1 MKVHRNNNHFFFV
14 LLTISMILHGCVAN
28 DALNI
33 AQKKTVDNQTQI
45 QVHPE
50 DNDEY
55 KERNYSAFNDQGHHF
70 EELVRNGFFKKAAAL
85 YEDQEYSYFNKK
97 AIFSQKPNK
106 EKFQISIDIVANH
119 LNAIYSEKI
128 HHALSQINSHNI
140 IPFRVEEWGTIKADI
155 NSAKET
161 IVAYNSYS
169 IIEDDAN
176 KLNKI
181 EELENSMQA
190 IKKALKNG
198 APEAFGRFDI
208 FANKNFFFEYPYEL
222 LYRNNFLIDCFD
234 LILPKLKKA
243 NCKNL
248 EQFNTIYGAYF
259 NDEKKDMLA
268 NLYLSNILSPL
279 KKNSKSIC
287 LKDIISAI
295 KALQDHDFTIKNYKN
310 QKVVFVEATSKTLIK
325 EGHIEFPSEV
335 DIDLPFDY
343 KTCSLEKVFTDNST
357 SNFIIVF
364 DVVQANVKRRIL
376 KKDNIKSSFLSGY
389 RTVDNPEYRKVSV
402 AMGEA
407 QRGLTSAQYT
417 NCYSTNAWATL
428 ACEIGKA
435 AAVSSWQNKVN
446 ASNQDYIST
455 SPTQQKETHTNY
467 NFSIS
472 NVDVTKAMTVNYY
485 ILDRVNKKYF
495 KSSFDISEQKSFRLA
510 YNIKDE
516 DINRSTHLSNYN
528 SETDIELFE
537 KKPVFIKLSN
547 LMQDYI
553 KNINKTKN
561 LVSENDLRKEMLED
575 KNKALADYKK
585 NTYETKSLDDPR
597 FNNVVVIYNP
607 RRKVGTGFFVAPN
620 HVLTNYHVIEGAKF
634 FEMKL
639 YNGLETFGKVI
650 KSDVRLDLA
659 LLKVEARGEP
669 VKFFDLNKINLGAE
683 VEAIGHPKGL
693 EFSITRGVISALR
706 KQKSVYD
713 IGGKD
718 ILFIQTDAAI
728 NPGNSGG
735 PLFYGNKV
743 VGINNQKI
751 VANVVEGL
759 GFAIHYSEAKKFL
772 KESF

>member
-1 MKVHRNNNHFFFV
+1 MKVYSNNNHFFFI
-14 LLTISMILHGCVAN
+14 LFSITMILQGCVAN
-28 DALNI
+28 NALNI
-33 AQKKTVDNQTQI
+33 GQKETVSNDAQI
-45 QVHPE
+45 QVNPE
-50 DNDEY
+50 DNDGY

-85 YEDQEYSYFNKK
+85 YEDHEYLYFDKK
-97 AIFSQKPNK
+97 AVFSQKPNK
-106 EKFQISIDIVANH
+106 EKHKVSIDIVANH
-119 LNAIYSEKI
+119 LNAIYIKKI
-128 HHALSQINSHNI
+128 HHAISQINSHSI
-140 IPFRVEEWGTIKADI
+140 IPSSIEGLNSIKKDI
-155 NSAKET
+155 DFGREV
-161 IVAYNSYS
+161 IRAYKSYS
-169 IIEDDAN
+169 IIDDEAYQ
-176 KLNKI
+176 LNKV
-181 EELENSMQA
+181 EALENSIQT
-190 IKKALKNG
+190 IKKELNNA
-198 APEAFGRFDI
+198 APDAFNSFDI
-208 FANKNFFFEYPYEL
+208 FSDKSFFVEYPHDIL
-222 LYRNNFLIDCFD
+222 DKNRFLIDNFA
-234 LILPKLKKA
+234 LILPKLKNA
-243 NCKNL
+243 DCKNL
-248 EQFNTIYGAYF
+248 EQFNTIYSEYL
-259 NDEKKDMLA
+259 NEETKDIIA

-279 KKNSKSIC
+279 KKDSKSIC

-295 KALQDHDFTIKNYKN
+295 KNLQARGFTIKNYKN
-310 QKVVFVEATSKTLIK
+310 KKVTFIEATSKTLLK

-343 KTCSLEKVFTDNST
+343 KTCDLEKVFSDNST

-364 DVVQANVKRRIL
+364 DVAQANVKRRIL
-376 KKDNIKSSFLSGY
+376 KKEDIKSSFLSGY
-389 RTVDNPEYRKVSV
+389 RTVDNQEYRRVSV
-402 AMGEA
+402 AMAEA
-407 QRGLTSAQYT
+407 QRGLSSAQYT

-435 AAVSSWQNKVN
+435 AAVSGWQNKVN
-446 ASNQDYIST
+446 AANQEYIST
-455 SPTQQKETHTNY
+455 SPTLQQEIHDSY

-495 KSSFDISEQKSFRLA
+495 KSKFDVSEEKSFRLA

-516 DINRSTHLSNYN
+516 DINRSAHLSNYN
-528 SETDIELFE
+528 TETDIELFE
-537 KKPVFIKLSN
+537 KRPVFIKLSN

-561 LVSENDLRKEMLED
+561 LVCENDLRKEMLED

-585 NTYETKSLDDPR
+585 NAYETKSLDDPR

-607 RRKVGTGFFVAPN
+607 QKKLGTGFFVAPN

-659 LLKVEARGEP
+659 LLRVEARGEP
-669 VKFFDLNKINLGAE
+669 VKFFDSNKLKLGVE

-735 PLFYGNKV
+735 PLFIGDKV

-772 KESF
+772 EEGF